1 VNLKEKIYPYVN
13 SGTQRC
19 PNKITFLTED
29 FIHLP
34 IVSKSRGTV
43 YLDLTMCCRGAKQIS
58 YNYNYGQFSTFV
70 SGDAASLL
78 QHPQLVSTT
87 WLALASAVWFF
98 VMPQPP
104 KPSMLDVSVSTVAC

>member
-1 VNLKEKIYPYVN
+1 
-13 SGTQRC
+13 
-19 PNKITFLTED
+19 
-29 FIHLP
+29 
-34 IVSKSRGTV
+34 
-43 YLDLTMCCRGAKQIS
+43 MCCRGAKQIS

-104 KPSMLDVSVSTVAC
+104 KPSMLDVRFFSRCMFAYLSYFLYLSISVVEPK